1 MDLLVSFLPLTV
13 EIIPQATSDPLLGLI
28 CLVMFLAGVGLA
40 YHKVVRRWKA
50 RTERFFA
57 SLLRS
62 LNRPQPSVK
71 EDRPEVSQAKTE
83 PPEYPSYLR
92 AANS

>member
-28 CLVMFLAGVGLA
+28 CLVMFLAGIGLA

-50 RTERFFA
+50 RTERFFRLSIA
-57 SLLRS
+57 QSESATTFRERGSPRS
-62 LNRPQPSVK
+62 FAGK
-71 EDRPEVSQAKTE
+71 D
-83 PPEYPSYLR
+83 R
-92 AANS
+92 AA

>member
-13 EIIPQATSDPLLGLI
+13 EIIPPATSDLLFGLI
-28 CLVMFLAGVGLA
+28 CLLMFLAGIGLA
-40 YHKVVRRWKA
+40 YHEVVRRWKA

-57 SLLRS
+57 LLRS

-71 EDRPEVSQAKTE
+71 EDRPTEVSPGE
-83 PPEYPSYLR
+83 DR
-92 AANS
+92 AA

>member
-13 EIIPQATSDPLLGLI
+13 EIIPPATSDLLLGLI
-28 CLVMFLAGVGLA
+28 CLLMFLAGIGLA
-40 YHKVVRRWKA
+40 YHEVVRRWKA
-50 RTERFFA
+50 RTEWFFA

-71 EDRPEVSQAKTE
+71 EDRPTE
-83 PPEYPSYLR
+83 ASPGEDR
-92 AANS
+92 AA